1 MSLVLTGIVPFKE
14 LNVAAPVALAVE
26 RCGPTLAWLRPWI
39 EIGALGGLSSVVL
52 VLLFAQP
59 RIFHRMAMDGLF
71 PKNFAQVHPKF
82 RTPTTPTLLTGLCAA
97 VLAGVLP
104 IDVLSSMVSIGAL
117 LAFTIVCSSVVVLR
131 KTRPDLERQFRT
143 PWVPFI
149 PIAGAIICFGQML
162 FLPLAT
168 WIRLVA
174 WLVVGMAI
182 YFGYSYKHS
191 RLNRR

>member
-1 MSLVLTGIVPFKE
+1 
-14 LNVAAPVALAVE
+14 
-26 RCGPTLAWLRPWI
+26 
-39 EIGALGGLSSVVL
+39 
-52 VLLFAQP
+52 
-59 RIFHRMAMDGLF
+59 MDGLF
-71 PKNFAQVHPKF
+71 PKTFAQLHPKF
-82 RTPTTPTLLTGLCAA
+82 RTPTMPTLLTGVCAA
-97 VLAGVLP
+97 VLAGLLP
-104 IDVLSSMVSIGAL
+104 IDVLSSMVSIGTL
-117 LAFTIVCSSVVVLR
+117 LAFTIVCTSIVILR

-182 YFGYSYKHS
+182 YFGYSYRHS
-191 RLNRR
+191 RLNRRPKDQLPKN

>member
-1 MSLVLTGIVPFKE
+1 
-14 LNVAAPVALAVE
+14 
-26 RCGPTLAWLRPWI
+26 
-39 EIGALGGLSSVVL
+39 
-52 VLLFAQP
+52 
-59 RIFHRMAMDGLF
+59 MAMDGLF

-162 FLPLAT
+162 FLPLVT

>member
-1 MSLVLTGIVPFKE
+1 MD
-14 LNVAAPVALAVE
+14 
-26 RCGPTLAWLRPWI
+26 
-39 EIGALGGLSSVVL
+39 
-52 VLLFAQP
+52 LF
-59 RIFHRMAMDGLF
+59 I
-71 PKNFAQVHPKF
+71 
-82 RTPTTPTLLTGLCAA
+82 
-97 VLAGVLP
+97 
-104 IDVLSSMVSIGAL
+104 
-117 LAFTIVCSSVVVLR
+117 AFTIVCLSVVVLR

-149 PIAGAIICFGQML
+149 PITGAIICFGQML

-191 RLNRR
+191 RLNRSLREKT